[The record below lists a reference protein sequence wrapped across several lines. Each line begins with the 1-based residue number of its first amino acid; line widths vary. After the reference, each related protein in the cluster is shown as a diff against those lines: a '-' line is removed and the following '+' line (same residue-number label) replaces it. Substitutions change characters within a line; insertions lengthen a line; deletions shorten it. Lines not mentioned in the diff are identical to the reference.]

1 MRAVDVL
8 GRAAS
13 LMEERGQQYDKPEGE
28 RSMASC
34 VAAFNAITGHT
45 LTESDG
51 WLIMAL
57 LKMVRQWQNPEK
69 VHVDS
74 LLDGV
79 AYMALLAESRMCS
92 PQTLS
97 GTVDFGME

>member
-1 MRAVDVL
+1 MKAVDIL
-8 GRAAS
+8 THAS
-13 LMEERGQQYDKPEGE
+13 LLMEERGRQYDKPEGE

-34 VAAFNAITGHT
+34 VDAFNAITGHA

-92 PQTLS
+92 TQS